1 MLSIRRVA
9 AVLAAASLALVTGP
23 WIGIASA
30 SPDQTDG
37 VVVEADYVYV
47 VVGNSLRNPDSL
59 TDPAAPLFNRS
70 AIALNLTW
78 GEWSAARATSVA
90 RTAGGPSAPRTD
102 VRLELAGLVP
112 NGVYSVFYVLIEP
125 DSTHPLCPNERHVP
139 LDAFQPDRQVPE
151 RNAFVAGADGRAE
164 FRGVASEDLLA
175 ARQVYVDLVYHFSG
189 RTYYP
194 FPNHE
199 AQRTSGPVCSSVYGE
214 DSMVHLHVVQKI
226 T

>member
-1 MLSIRRVA
+1 MFSARRMA
-9 AVLAAASLALVTGP
+9 AVATASLALVTGP
-23 WIGIASA
+23 WIGTASA
-30 SPDQTDG
+30 SPDQADAA
-37 VVVEADYVYV
+37 VVEERHVYV
-47 VVGNSLRNPDSL
+47 VVGNSLRNPDSQ

-90 RTAGGPSAPRTD
+90 RTGGGPFAPRTD
-102 VRLELAGLVP
+102 VRLDLAGLVP
-112 NGVYSVFYVLIEP
+112 GGLYSVFYVLIEP

-151 RNAFVAGADGRAE
+151 RNAFVAGADGTAE
-164 FRGVASEDLLA
+164 FRGVASEELLA
-175 ARQVYVDLVYHFSG
+175 ARQVYVDLVYHFSA

-194 FPNHE
+194 FPNYE
-199 AQRTSGPVCSSVYGE
+199 AQRTSGPGCSTVYGE
-214 DSMVHLHVVQKI
+214 DSMVQLHVVQKI